1 MSQASSK
8 GKLLRPQGGA
18 KPVTAVELF
27 FDLVFVFAIA
37 QLSHSLLGNLTIPG
51 VLQTLLLFIAV
62 WWVWIFTTWVT
73 NWLDT
78 NQVPVRLMLFGL
90 MVAGLVLST
99 SLPEAFGAR
108 GMQFAVAYVTMQ
120 VGRSLFML
128 YALSGRDSANFW
140 NFRRI
145 TVWLAFAAVF
155 WIAGGLVSADG
166 RWTYWTAALAIEFV
180 APLTGFRVPG
190 LGKSTTSDWDVE
202 ARHMSER
209 CGLFVIIALG
219 EIVTLTG
226 ATFARTHW
234 EATEVAIF
242 LLSVVACVAMW
253 WIYFNIGAER
263 ATRRFAAS
271 DDPGRIAH
279 IAYTYIHLPIIAGI
293 VAAAAGIELLLEHS
307 SGTLSHH
314 AVPVL
319 TAAMGL
325 FIFGELL
332 FKKSTAGRWP
342 PSHMAGLAA
351 VATLAVFGD
360 RMSPVQFAAASA
372 ALLVTVAAWE
382 SISLRNLAL
391 AD

>member
-1 MSQASSK
+1 MSQASSR
-8 GKLLRPQGGA
+8 GKLLRLQGGT
-18 KPVTAVELF
+18 KSVTAVELF

-37 QLSHSLLGNLTIPG
+37 QLSHSLLENLTIFG
-51 VLQTLLLFIAV
+51 ALRTLLLFIAV

-78 NQVPVRLMLFGL
+78 NHVAVRLMLFGL

-99 SLPEAFGAR
+99 SLPEAFGER
-108 GMQFAVAYVTMQ
+108 GMQFALAYVTMQ

-128 YALSGRDSANFW
+128 YALSGQDSANLW

-145 TVWLAFAAVF
+145 TVWLALAAVF
-155 WIAGGLVSADG
+155 WIAGGLASGDG
-166 RWTYWTAALAIEFV
+166 RWMLWTAALAIEFI

-219 EIVTLTG
+219 EIITLTG

-234 EATEVAIF
+234 EAPKVEVF
-242 LLSVVACVAMW
+242 LLSVVTCIAMW

-293 VAAAAGIELLLEHS
+293 VAAAAGTELLLEHPAD
-307 SGTLSHH
+307 TLSHH
-314 AVPVL
+314 TVPVL
-319 TAAMGL
+319 TAAMSL
-325 FIFGELL
+325 FLFGEFL

-351 VATLAVFGD
+351 VAALAVFGD
-360 RMSPVQFAAASA
+360 RLSPVQFAAASA

-382 SISLRNLAL
+382 SISLRNLAF

>member
-1 MSQASSK
+1 MSQAGSV
-8 GKLLRPQGGA
+8 GKLLSPRGGA
-18 KPVTAVELF
+18 KSVTAVELF

-37 QLSHSLLGNLTIPG
+37 QLSHSLLANLTMVG
-51 VLQTLLLFIAV
+51 ALRTLLLFIAV

-78 NQVPVRLMLFGL
+78 SQVAVRLMLFGL
-90 MVAGLVLST
+90 MAAGLVLST

-108 GMQFAVAYVTMQ
+108 GMQFALAYVVMQ

-128 YALSGRDSANFW
+128 YALSGTGSANLR

-145 TVWLAFAAVF
+145 TVWLTLAAVF
-155 WIAGGLVSADG
+155 WIAGGLATADG
-166 RWTYWTAALAIEFV
+166 RWMLWTAALAIEFI
-180 APLTGFRVPG
+180 APLAGFRVPG
-190 LGKSTTSDWDVE
+190 LGKSTTTEWDVE

-226 ATFARTHW
+226 AAFAGAQW
-234 EATEVAIF
+234 DAPEVAVF
-242 LLSVVACVAMW
+242 GLSVVSCVAMW

-271 DDPGRIAH
+271 DDPGRVAQV
-279 IAYTYIHLPIIAGI
+279 AYTYIHLPIIAGI
-293 VAAAAGIELLLEHS
+293 VAAAAGIELLMEHAT
-307 SGTLSHH
+307 GRLSHQ
-314 AVPVL
+314 AAPVL

-325 FIFGELL
+325 FLFGELL

-342 PSHMAGLAA
+342 PSHLTGLAA
-351 VATLAVFGD
+351 VAALAIFAD
-360 RMSPVQFAAASA
+360 RLSPVQFAAACA
-372 ALLVTVAAWE
+372 ALLVAVATWE
-382 SISLRNLAL
+382 SISLKNISV